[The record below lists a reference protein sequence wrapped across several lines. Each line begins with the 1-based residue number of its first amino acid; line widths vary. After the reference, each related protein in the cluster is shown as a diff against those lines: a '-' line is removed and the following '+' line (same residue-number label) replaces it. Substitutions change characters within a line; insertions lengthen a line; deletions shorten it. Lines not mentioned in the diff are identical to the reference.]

1 MGCGINE
8 KVKEGVRRRARRAA
22 RACSFNRRIIICVLN
37 HQHFSGR
44 RGDVMSE
51 QINAG
56 QTKESE
62 THASGLLLS
71 VEPLQAS
78 AQLNAS
84 DDNADTGGSGE
95 KDTSDDAG
103 ADTDG
108 TDASGSDTD
117 LTDALGADTDGSDA
131 ADTDGTDSGSTDSDG
146 SDSGGVLKIDSADA

>member
-1 MGCGINE
+1 
-8 KVKEGVRRRARRAA
+8 
-22 RACSFNRRIIICVLN
+22 
-37 HQHFSGR
+37 
-44 RGDVMSE
+44 MSE
-51 QINAG
+51 QINSG

-62 THASGLLLS
+62 QTPDSGLLLS

-84 DDNADTGGSGE
+84 DGNADTGGSGE

-108 TDASGSDTD
+108 SDASGADTD

-131 ADTDGTDSGSTDSDG
+131 ADSDG
-146 SDSGGVLKIDSADA
+146 SDSDSSDSDSSDSGATLKIDGQDA